1 MLADVHFKTHL
12 SPFDNYDKHDV
23 KGFYGSG
30 FTRIH
35 AQTLRCASHLVNMM
49 SAEEAA
55 AILDSIENP
64 DAPIGEEVPP
74 KGDAPSEEEQILPDE
89 KDKISK
95 EIAAIRKRRTAVG
108 SKRFPKGIEDYTLL
122 AGIFY
127 GAIYFGLLFAMSTGA
142 MGTSTTWDHWMSTT
156 VFDIGEECE
165 DNTGVM
171 WMNIWVDND
180 QHTVRIEAY
189 NLVEGDPQ
197 MNWTLQ
203 QSGSDEIL
211 KSNFVGFAESNA
223 PFDDISPGTYI
234 LDVNLTFWESQID
247 EDGNETLVQS
257 GDPFF
262 KSADFEVT
270 EEAGTWDWLP
280 FVGGK
285 VTKEAKITE
294 KGGARTCW
302 TSQDMGNWGLVL
314 MGAELGGGRETAMLT
329 GGAAG
334 VPAWWMAFVSLSL
347 SVISLFILYPLMYKV
362 YHQDSDDMLSHAH
375 IERVVIDCVNV
386 ACKRMHVDVDWD
398 KFKIAEKELSIDI
411 LILYEN
417 TESTLSNKTDIRAE
431 ILKEILEEFRLF
443 HVFKPVQLVVKPV
456 GDNADMDFDTGIG
469 VGVNSEAVGQI
480 EEGQT
485 AIVEDYT
492 SFFKELH
499 TFNSLEEEAK
509 RSLDKW
515 FENQEDNILKGAM
528 VLPDEKVVLISIVYR
543 PNIRFAFFRFKKSQ
557 SSVRQQIEDYMRKE
571 LAEYIGDRELIVK
584 ARNEIG
590 TMADRAEVGRVETSS
605 VHDDRVAAVAKQDG
619 FAGRVLQT
627 KIFGDLLSTVEYTA
641 NEKREF
647 INKWGF
653 WGLIVFVWIPFMA
666 SGVLVGAMLG
676 MLSRMKFSR
685 VIWAT
690 FVGGAAASITWA
702 YTAEGIVTFMHRY
715 KLEAAIPI
723 AIAAFIGMAFLHIR
737 TTKKRRSQELFE
749 FTLLETLHADVDVE
763 D

>member
-1 MLADVHFKTHL
+1 
-12 SPFDNYDKHDV
+12 
-23 KGFYGSG
+23 
-30 FTRIH
+30 
-35 AQTLRCASHLVNMM
+35 M

-55 AILDSIENP
+55 AILDLLEEGDDSP
-64 DAPIGEEVPP
+64 PAAPEEV
-74 KGDAPSEEEQILPDE
+74 IVPDE
-89 KDKISK
+89 KDKVHK
-95 EIAAIRKRRTAVG
+95 ELAAIRKRRTADN

-122 AGIFY
+122 AGILY
-127 GAIYFGLLFAMSTGA
+127 GGIYFGLLFAMSTGV
-142 MGTSTTWDHWMSTT
+142 MGTSTGWDHWMSTT
-156 VFDIGEECE
+156 VLDIGEECE

-171 WMNIWVDND
+171 WMNIWADND
-180 QHTVRIEAY
+180 QLSVRFEAY
-189 NLVEGDPQ
+189 NLDDGKPHL
-197 MNWTLQ
+197 NWTL
-203 QSGSDEIL
+203 SDSETDEIL
-211 KSNFVGFAESNA
+211 KWNDVGFAESNA
-223 PFDDISPGTYI
+223 PFDDLPSGFYN
-234 LDVNLTFWESQID
+234 LDVNLTFWEVIVD
-247 EDGNETLVQS
+247 EEGNESSELL
-257 GDPFF
+257 GDPFLE
-262 KSADFEVT
+262 SGDFEVT
-270 EEAGTWDWLP
+270 EESGTWDWLP

-285 VTKEAKITE
+285 ITKEAKITE

-347 SVISLFILYPLMYKV
+347 SVITLFLIYPLMYKV

-375 IERVVIDCVNV
+375 IKSLVVDCVNE
-386 ACKRMHVDVDWD
+386 ACKKMHVDVDWD
-398 KFKIAEKELSIDI
+398 RFKTVEKELSIDI
-411 LILYEN
+411 LVPYEN

-431 ILKEILEEFRLF
+431 ILKSILEEFRIF
-443 HVFKPVQLVVKPV
+443 HVFKPVQLVVKAI
-456 GDNADMDFDTGIG
+456 GDDADMDFDTGIG
-469 VGVNSEAVGQI
+469 VGVKSSEVGNL

-485 AIVEDYT
+485 ALVEDYS
-492 SFFKELH
+492 SFFKDIH
-499 TFNSLEEEAK
+499 TFNDIESEAK
-509 RSLDKW
+509 RCLDKW
-515 FENQEDNILKGAM
+515 FENQDDNILKGAM
-528 VLPDEKVVLISIVYR
+528 VLPEEKVILISLVYR

-557 SSVRQQIEDYMRKE
+557 SSVKNQIEDYLRKE
-571 LAEYIGDRELIVK
+571 LVEIIGDRELIVR

-590 TMADRAEVGRVETSS
+590 TLADRAEVGRIETSS
-605 VHDDRVAAVAKQDG
+605 NHDDRVAAVARQDG

-676 MLSRMKFSR
+676 MLSRMKFAR
-685 VIWAT
+685 VLWAT

-723 AIAAFIGMAFLHIR
+723 AIAAFIGMAILHIR

-749 FTLLETLHADVDVE
+749 FSLLETLHADVDEVE
-763 D
+763 AEA

>member
-1 MLADVHFKTHL
+1 
-12 SPFDNYDKHDV
+12 
-23 KGFYGSG
+23 
-30 FTRIH
+30 
-35 AQTLRCASHLVNMM
+35 M

-64 DAPIGEEVPP
+64 EPSTEVELPVDEEVE
-74 KGDAPSEEEQILPDE
+74 GEEEQVLPDE

-95 EIAAIRKRRTAVG
+95 ELAAIRKRRSAVG

-142 MGTSTTWDHWMSTT
+142 MGTSTAWDHWMSTT

-171 WMNIWVDND
+171 WMNVWVDND
-180 QHTVRIEAY
+180 RLRVQIEAY
-189 NLVEGDPQ
+189 NLVEGEPK
-197 MNWTLQ
+197 MNWTLKDT
-203 QSGSDEIL
+203 S
-211 KSNFVGFAESNA
+211 SNELIDWNEVDSASSNL
-223 PFDDISPGTYI
+223 PFDDVSPGKYI
-234 LDVNLTFWESQID
+234 IDVNLTFWESVLDD
-247 EDGNETLVQS
+247 EGNESFNQL
-257 GDPFF
+257 GEPFF
-262 KSADFEVT
+262 KSADFEIT
-270 EEAGTWDWLP
+270 EEEGTWDWLP

-294 KGGARTCW
+294 KEGARTCW

-375 IERVVIDCVNV
+375 IERLVVDCVNV

-398 KFKIAEKELSIDI
+398 KFKIAERELSIDI
-411 LILYEN
+411 LVLYNN

-469 VGVNSEAVGQI
+469 VGVDSEKVGKI
-480 EEGQT
+480 EEGKT

-515 FENQEDNILKGAM
+515 FDNQEDNILKGAM
-528 VLPDEKVVLISIVYR
+528 VLPDEKVILVSVVYR

-557 SSVRQQIEDYMRKE
+557 SSVRQQIEEHMREE
-571 LAEYIGDRELIVK
+571 LADYIGTRELIVR

-605 VHDDRVAAVAKQDG
+605 VHEDRVAAVAKQDG

-676 MLSRMKFSR
+676 MLSRMKFAR

-690 FVGGAAASITWA
+690 FIGGAAASITWA

-749 FTLLETLHADVDVE
+749 FTLLETLHADIE
-763 D
+763 TEA